1 MLHTIGA
8 ASAESDSSLDSTSN
22 DRSPSSINWALDDSL
37 QNSVEPSVLCPPKV
51 DGKALDGTKAW
62 LTARGDRG
70 ASEGV
75 HDWSFEMLLKSHTA
89 YAVGVVVDGE
99 PHPHDI
105 LGGPCPSS
113 TDPRHSKSAPNR
125 RAPRGTGASSSGV
138 LSPRP
143 AAPTSALFASN
154 WPQGRDLSTSPVP
167 YPIYTQSRRRGR
179 IRGDSGD
186 RDRDREETRARASAQ
201 NGFASVST
209 FAFQR
214 LLRAAAPE
222 FIPASPHPRAPA
234 SDLNVDLDTILA
246 GFLSPNDSE
255 GLDNGYQQRILPTSF
270 LSSDEIPFPQDTPQS
285 TESLLDMGVPKSSD
299 VEMVSLFVDSVEQM
313 EQASRAVRDV
323 EEAAALA
330 TAVAAFSSETTAIPD
345 SKTGSTPTAAGKIE
359 LVKEAGKQPAQSNY
373 SEGMLAMAW
382 HSDGSL
388 WVNGQKAAEGFG
400 SKFLPLDRMA
410 SITIRIDRTERT
422 VTYYVNGVYVGIAF
436 GPPGSEAAVLSPL
449 PALTLSASGLSPA
462 YGRCIVYPAGSI
474 SLPVAKESSTA
485 PLLSIRLRST
495 GQLYRPFYAVLLL
508 ECLINMLVSRTL
520 YRFTDTNSLSLSH
533 AHSLHRICRI

>member
-1 MLHTIGA
+1 MCQPNPLLIAHFPLLSATLYRLGA
-8 ASAESDSSLDSTSN
+8 ASAESDSSLDSNSN
-22 DRSPSSINWALDDSL
+22 DRSPSAINWALDDSL

-105 LGGPCPSS
+105 LGGPCLSS
-113 TDPRHSKSAPNR
+113 ADPRHSKNAPNR
-125 RAPRGTGASSSGV
+125 RSQRGTGASSSGV
-138 LSPRP
+138 LSSRP
-143 AAPTSALFASN
+143 GAPTSALFVSN

-167 YPIYTQSRRRGR
+167 YPTYAHSRRRGR
-179 IRGDSGD
+179 IRGESGD
-186 RDRDREETRARASAQ
+186 RDRDREETRARASVQ

-222 FIPASPHPRAPA
+222 FIPASPQPRAPE
-234 SDLNVDLDTILA
+234 SDLNVDLDAILA

-255 GLDNGYQQRILPTSF
+255 GADNGYQQRILPTSF

-285 TESLLDMGVPKSSD
+285 TESLLDMGAPKSSD
-299 VEMVSLFVDSVEQM
+299 VAMASLFVDSVAQM
-313 EQASRAVRDV
+313 EQASQAVRDV
-323 EEAAALA
+323 EEADAIA
-330 TAVAAFSSETTAIPD
+330 TANAVAVAASSSTPALEST
-345 SKTGSTPTAAGKIE
+345 TGSTSAALSGKME
-359 LVKEAGKQPAQSNY
+359 SVKEAGKLPAQSNY

-422 VTYYVNGVYVGIAF
+422 VTYYVNGVYVGVAF
-436 GPPGSEAAVLSPL
+436 GPQGSEAAVFSPL
-449 PALTLSASGLSPA
+449 PALTPSSSSSGAGPA

-474 SLPVAKESSTA
+474 SLPAAKESSTA

-495 GQLYRPFYAVLLL
+495 GW
-508 ECLINMLVSRTL
+508 
-520 YRFTDTNSLSLSH
+520 
-533 AHSLHRICRI
+533 

>member
-1 MLHTIGA
+1 
-8 ASAESDSSLDSTSN
+8 
-22 DRSPSSINWALDDSL
+22 
-37 QNSVEPSVLCPPKV
+37 VLCPPKV
-51 DGKALDGTKAW
+51 DGKALDGTKTW

-99 PHPHDI
+99 PHPHDV
-105 LGGPCPSS
+105 LGGPCLSS

-125 RAPRGTGASSSGV
+125 RSQRGTGASSSGV

-143 AAPTSALFASN
+143 AAPTSALFVSN

-167 YPIYTQSRRRGR
+167 YPTYAHSRRRGR

-186 RDRDREETRARASAQ
+186 RDRDREETRARASVQ
-201 NGFASVST
+201 HGFASVST

-222 FIPASPHPRAPA
+222 FIPASPQPRAPE
-234 SDLNVDLDTILA
+234 SDLNVDLDAILA

-255 GLDNGYQQRILPTSF
+255 GTENGYQQRILPTSF

-285 TESLLDMGVPKSSD
+285 TESLLDMGVPQSSD
-299 VEMVSLFVDSVEQM
+299 VAMASLFVDSVAQM
-313 EQASRAVRDV
+313 EEASRAVRDV
-323 EEAAALA
+323 EEAAAIAAAATA
-330 TAVAAFSSETTAIPD
+330 TAVTATSSSPTPESKADSTSAAATGKMEAI
-345 SKTGSTPTAAGKIE
+345 
-359 LVKEAGKQPAQSNY
+359 KEPGKQPAQSNY

-449 PALTLSASGLSPA
+449 PALSLSASGAGPT

-474 SLPVAKESSTA
+474 SLPAAKESSTA

-495 GQLYRPFYAVLLL
+495 GW
-508 ECLINMLVSRTL
+508 
-520 YRFTDTNSLSLSH
+520 
-533 AHSLHRICRI
+533 

>member
-1 MLHTIGA
+1 MLNPSGA
-8 ASAESDSSLDSTSN
+8 ASAESDSSLDSNSN
-22 DRSPSSINWALDDSL
+22 DRSPSAINWALDDSL

-75 HDWSFEMLLKSHTA
+75 HDWSFEMLLKPHTA

-105 LGGPCPSS
+105 LGGPCLSS

-125 RAPRGTGASSSGV
+125 RSQRGMGASSSGV

-143 AAPTSALFASN
+143 GAPTSALFVSN

-167 YPIYTQSRRRGR
+167 YPTYAHSRRRGR

-186 RDRDREETRARASAQ
+186 RDRDREETRARAAVQ
-201 NGFASVST
+201 HGFASVST

-222 FIPASPHPRAPA
+222 FIPASPQPRAPE
-234 SDLNVDLDTILA
+234 SDLNVDLDAILA

-255 GLDNGYQQRILPTSF
+255 GVENGYQQRILPTSF

-299 VEMVSLFVDSVEQM
+299 VAMASLFVDSVAQM

-323 EEAAALA
+323 EEAAAIA
-330 TAVAAFSSETTAIPD
+330 TTAAAAATSSSPTPE
-345 SKTGSTPTAAGKIE
+345 SKAASTSAAAIGKME
-359 LVKEAGKQPAQSNY
+359 AVKELGKQPAQSNY

-382 HSDGSL
+382 HTDGSL

-410 SITIRIDRTERT
+410 SVTVRVDRTERT

-436 GPPGSEAAVLSPL
+436 GPQGSEAAVLSPL
-449 PALTLSASGLSPA
+449 PVAASGTGSA
-462 YGRCIVYPAGSI
+462 YGRSVVYPAGSI
-474 SLPVAKESSTA
+474 SLPAAKESSTA

-495 GQLYRPFYAVLLL
+495 GRL
-508 ECLINMLVSRTL
+508 
-520 YRFTDTNSLSLSH
+520 
-533 AHSLHRICRI
+533 